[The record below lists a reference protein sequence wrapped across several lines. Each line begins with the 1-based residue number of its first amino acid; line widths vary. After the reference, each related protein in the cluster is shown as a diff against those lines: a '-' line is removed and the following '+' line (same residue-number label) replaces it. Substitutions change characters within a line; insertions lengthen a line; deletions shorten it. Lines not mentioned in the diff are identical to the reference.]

1 MEREGDQAGATGAE
15 AARRAAV
22 LRPLVQ
28 AYLTGS
34 GSLESG
40 IRDAVWELGVSRATV
55 WRWIR
60 RLTAEGGRTS
70 GLVTAQIPFQS
81 CPECSRR
88 GLALKHWRRAWAFD
102 CQICGTRLAPIVAKP
117 YGELLPE
124 KLLRRARIGAG
135 LLEQAATCNGTV
147 RLRRAMRAVTFAMA
161 IKNVRGDPAFAL
173 QVAT

>member
-40 IRDAVWELGVSRATV
+40 IRDALWELGVSRATV

-60 RLTAEGGRTS
+60 RLAAEGGRTS
-70 GLVTAQIPFQS
+70 ALVPQK
-81 CPECSRR
+81 R
-88 GLALKHWRRAWAFD
+88 GRRAGITVISSEAEAVINQKARLFFLAAIAAAQKRPLVKAALFSADGDDFSRVALLRAYQKEPRLIAAVDHIAW
-102 CQICGTRLAPIVAKP
+102 RLAQRLGPSGLTGTEPTAAKSH
-117 YGELLPE
+117 
-124 KLLRRARIGAG
+124 
-135 LLEQAATCNGTV
+135 N
-147 RLRRAMRAVTFAMA
+147 
-161 IKNVRGDPAFAL
+161 
-173 QVAT
+173 